1 MEQESSAT
9 LRERQVPQFI
19 QDDKLYVPLQS
30 FCEASGMP
38 SPLFLLQLVDQI
50 DDIKVPD
57 FVSLS
62 DGMSGEG
69 GQVPINGKC
78 CQLHL
83 IMNRLGFSMRKFCL
97 SERAAHF
104 FKAALALFV
113 LGQNIVPGG
122 GHAVEFKSLQ
132 KGHEL
137 SFFMHTLLL
146 TCSARRHSV
155 HNQRWAAASGKAALA
170 LPQPPG
176 QDWFAAGRGCSG
188 GRRR

>member
-62 DGMSGEG
+62 DGMSGDG
-69 GQVPINGKC
+69 DGKIG
-78 CQLHL
+78 LA
-83 IMNRLGFSMRKFCL
+83 G
-97 SERAAHF
+97 AADQDDV
-104 FKAALALFV
+104 ACV
-113 LGQNIVPGG
+113 VD
-122 GHAVEFKSLQ
+122 
-132 KGHEL
+132 EL
-137 SFFMHTLLL
+137 T
-146 TCSARRHSV
+146 
-155 HNQRWAAASGKAALA
+155 
-170 LPQPPG
+170 
-176 QDWFAAGRGCSG
+176 
-188 GRRR
+188 